1 MDREQLEI
9 ENQKL
14 MAKRK
19 TSQEQ
24 TLTSVGTKLTS
35 TPGKQRCSAD
45 YEWVCRNC
53 GQIVEPLSY
62 DNDGQMFYYRRT
74 FCQCPA
80 GQAKAKAEVDE
91 MDTNNLQD
99 RIRQLNEEA
108 GLGNGLYAQYR
119 FDQWKPAINAPH
131 SLKALK
137 AVKRYVETVTMDTNN
152 WLFLYGDY
160 GLGKTHLAI
169 AALRAIA
176 LNNEWTARVAVW
188 PQLCQATKESW
199 RATHGLTE
207 SQLWGRVRSA
217 RILLLDDLD
226 KTNTSEWAMGKL
238 FDLINQRS
246 TRQLPTIITANHSP
260 KQLQSDWRN
269 SRHEHIRDTG
279 LAVLSRIAQCLWG
292 GVKFEGEDQ
301 RWSV

>member
-1 MDREQLEI
+1 M
-9 ENQKL
+9 
-14 MAKRK
+14 
-19 TSQEQ
+19 
-24 TLTSVGTKLTS
+24 
-35 TPGKQRCSAD
+35 
-45 YEWVCRNC
+45 
-53 GQIVEPLSY
+53 EPLSY

-74 FCQCPA
+74 FCICPA
-80 GQAKAKAEVDE
+80 GERKANAEAARL
-91 MDTNNLQD
+91 DTDNLQD
-99 RIRQLNEEA
+99 RIRQLNGEA
-108 GLGNGLYAQYR
+108 GLGKGLYAQYR
-119 FDQWKPAINAPH
+119 FDQWDIAVNAPH
-131 SLKALK
+131 SKRAIA
-137 AVKRYVETVTMDTNN
+137 AVRNYVSSVSLDSKN

-188 PQLCQATKESW
+188 PELCQATKESW
-199 RATHGLTE
+199 SSHHGLTE
-207 SQLWGRVRSA
+207 AQLWGRVRSA

-226 KTNTSEWAMGKL
+226 KTSTSEWAMGKL

-246 TRQLPTIITANHSP
+246 AKQLPTIITANHSP

-279 LAVLSRIAQCLWG
+279 LAVLSRIAQSLWG